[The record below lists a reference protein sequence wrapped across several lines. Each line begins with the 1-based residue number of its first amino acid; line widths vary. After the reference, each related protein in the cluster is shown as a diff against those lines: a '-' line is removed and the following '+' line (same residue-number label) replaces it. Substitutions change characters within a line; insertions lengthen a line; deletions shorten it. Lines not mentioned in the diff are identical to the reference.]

1 MVLALWEGGMSPFPL
16 HPAVA
21 ATEVFCSLCYAAH
34 VLLNLWTFGV
44 KQYRDKKWHFT
55 FTVLAAAH
63 LVLMCL
69 AFLASKRSRTSVEA
83 PPPAPASGTATTAGG
98 LYEDDEDWWNC
109 SRFALLGAQTLR
121 PMMLI
126 SNLKTIRRVF
136 TNVLRTAKRTGSILM
151 LGAVVLAF
159 YSVLGINLFNSKQV
173 KGYTDDGDNFN
184 NFGSALLS
192 LFVLVTEENFPMVAD
207 PSFTQRPLVAFPFF
221 VSFLLLV
228 LVVILPLLLG
238 IVLDTYAQ
246 QHAHQH
252 ERYRRKARNALLAA
266 YFVLDGDGVEG
277 LSRDQVVGV
286 LTVEAGVGIDREQQA
301 EQLWHVLVPED
312 QDDFVY
318 SRSYSVPIGNDR
330 FGERSTTPANNNSDD
345 DNDIG
350 KKNSRTISSSSSSSR
365 STHAAKD
372 GFRMARARA
381 RSLPHGPSGGGRSNG
396 NGGRGIRGGS
406 DRRLDVHAFLRLADL
421 LHVKVVESGE
431 DGDGVEGGRTCF
443 IAGYGDEGF
452 GSAHGG
458 QTWERGEGVRG
469 AGYLG
474 DGEYSFR
481 EDEEELEGG
490 EQERQKLCWCP
501 RDKRGNSD
509 STDNSERRSADS
521 EGCSAEGDSAA
532 FCPQRGLKR
541 LAHRMEE
548 QARAAARNMVGR
560 EWFSL
565 MSKGIGVLLAMLAV
579 TWTPQ
584 SQLRYDK
591 CPLGER
597 EEVCDKPHESEVA
610 FLRQDLFRRLEGLV
624 LLAFSFEMAAKVL
637 AVGGTRLLRLHWAH
651 RFDLIILVTCLASYL
666 FVGVPGNRRALHVDH
681 HPVLSDV
688 VELPMALAVLRLVT
702 VFPQLR
708 KLLETMSTVAGM
720 LMKIMV
726 LYSCVSYIFATL
738 GMAIFANARS
748 GLLEPRYSFSTLPE
762 AAMTLFFL
770 TVSNNWNDLL
780 YPLVDSNPLGR
791 WSAIY
796 FVAYMLFCATM
807 MLDVLTGVVIE
818 GFRVSTKGP
827 EQAQDLGLRLA
838 STASAGAGDVTD
850 RPTLAHSD
858 DGDSGGDGGASSG
871 NSVGDDEG
879 GIHGGVGVLGGSQR
893 QQQQRRG
900 HRTGARR
907 GQLIRKA
914 SQRKYTQVKAE
925 DMFRSEGKGWR
936 AQGVCDEDD
945 VRELDEA
952 VKAVEKRL
960 HQAWVSHVQEWG
972 FVGESV

>member
-21 ATEVFCSLCYAAH
+21 ATEVFFSLCYAAH
-34 VLLNLWTFGV
+34 IFLNLWTFGV
-44 KQYRDKKWHFT
+44 KQYRDKRWHFT

-69 AFLASKRSRTSVEA
+69 AFLASKRSRTSVEP
-83 PPPAPASGTATTAGG
+83 PPPAPASGTATAAGG
-98 LYEDDEDWWNC
+98 LYEDGEDWWNC
-109 SRFALLGAQTLR
+109 SRFALLGAQALR

-136 TNVLRTAKRTGSILM
+136 TNVLRTAKRTGSILV

-184 NFGSALLS
+184 NFGSSLLS

-238 IVLDTYAQ
+238 IVLDAYAQ
-246 QHAHQH
+246 QHARQH

-277 LSRDQVVGV
+277 LSRDQLVGV
-286 LTVEAGVGIDREQQA
+286 LTVEAGVGIDREQVA
-301 EQLWHVLVPED
+301 
-312 QDDFVY
+312 
-318 SRSYSVPIGNDR
+318 
-330 FGERSTTPANNNSDD
+330 
-345 DNDIG
+345 
-350 KKNSRTISSSSSSSR
+350 
-365 STHAAKD
+365 
-372 GFRMARARA
+372 
-381 RSLPHGPSGGGRSNG
+381 
-396 NGGRGIRGGS
+396 
-406 DRRLDVHAFLRLADL
+406 
-421 LHVKVVESGE
+421 ESGE
-431 DGDGVEGGRTCF
+431 GGDGAEGGRTCF
-443 IAGYGDEGF
+443 IAGYGDELF

-458 QTWERGEGVRG
+458 QRWDGGEGTHG
-469 AGYLG
+469 AGSLG
-474 DGEYSFR
+474 DGKYSFR
-481 EDEEELEGG
+481 EDEEDLEGG
-490 EQERQKLCWCP
+490 GGQEQERQKVCWCP

-509 STDNSERRSADS
+509 STNNSERRRADS
-521 EGCSAEGDSAA
+521 EGCSGDGDSVA
-532 FCPQRGLKR
+532 FCPQRRLKR

-548 QARAAARNMVGR
+548 QARAAARDMVGR

-579 TWTPQ
+579 TWTPR

-591 CPLGER
+591 CPLGEG
-597 EEVCDKPHESEVA
+597 EEVCNKPHESEVA
-610 FLRQDLFRRLEGLV
+610 FLREDLFRRLEGLV

-637 AVGGTRLLRLHWAH
+637 AVGGRRLLRLHWAH
-651 RFDLIILVTCLASYL
+651 RFDLIILATCLASYL
-666 FVGVPGNRRALHVDH
+666 FVGMPGNRRALYVDH
-681 HPVLSDV
+681 HPLLSDV
-688 VELPMALAVLRLVT
+688 IELPMALAVLRLVT

-726 LYSCVSYIFATL
+726 LYSCVSYTFATL
-738 GMAIFANARS
+738 GMAIFSNARS
-748 GLLEPRYSFSTLPE
+748 DLLEPRYSFSTLPE

-827 EQAQDLGLRLA
+827 EQAQELGLRLA
-838 STASAGAGDVTD
+838 STASAGAGDATG
-850 RPTLAHSD
+850 RPTLARSD

-871 NSVGDDEG
+871 NSVGDDEDDT
-879 GIHGGVGVLGGSQR
+879 HGGVGVLGGGQR

-907 GQLIRKA
+907 GQLTRKA
-914 SQRKYTQVKAE
+914 SQRKYTQVRAE
-925 DMFRSEGKGWR
+925 DMFRSEGKVIKMNIR
-936 AQGVCDEDD
+936 
-945 VRELDEA
+945 
-952 VKAVEKRL
+952 
-960 HQAWVSHVQEWG
+960 
-972 FVGESV
+972 

>member
-1 MVLALWEGGMSPFPL
+1 
-16 HPAVA
+16 
-21 ATEVFCSLCYAAH
+21 
-34 VLLNLWTFGV
+34 
-44 KQYRDKKWHFT
+44 
-55 FTVLAAAH
+55 
-63 LVLMCL
+63 
-69 AFLASKRSRTSVEA
+69 
-83 PPPAPASGTATTAGG
+83 
-98 LYEDDEDWWNC
+98 
-109 SRFALLGAQTLR
+109 
-121 PMMLI
+121 
-126 SNLKTIRRVF
+126 
-136 TNVLRTAKRTGSILM
+136 
-151 LGAVVLAF
+151 
-159 YSVLGINLFNSKQV
+159 
-173 KGYTDDGDNFN
+173 
-184 NFGSALLS
+184 
-192 LFVLVTEENFPMVAD
+192 
-207 PSFTQRPLVAFPFF
+207 
-221 VSFLLLV
+221 
-228 LVVILPLLLG
+228 
-238 IVLDTYAQ
+238 
-246 QHAHQH
+246 
-252 ERYRRKARNALLAA
+252 
-266 YFVLDGDGVEG
+266 
-277 LSRDQVVGV
+277 
-286 LTVEAGVGIDREQQA
+286 
-301 EQLWHVLVPED
+301 
-312 QDDFVY
+312 
-318 SRSYSVPIGNDR
+318 
-330 FGERSTTPANNNSDD
+330 
-345 DNDIG
+345 
-350 KKNSRTISSSSSSSR
+350 
-365 STHAAKD
+365 
-372 GFRMARARA
+372 MARARA
-381 RSLPHGPSGGGRSNG
+381 RSLPHGPSGGGRGDG
-396 NGGRGIRGGS
+396 NGGRGVRGGS

-443 IAGYGDEGF
+443 IAGYGDDGF

-458 QTWERGEGVRG
+458 QTWERGEGARG
-469 AGYLG
+469 AGSLG

-490 EQERQKLCWCP
+490 GEQERQKVCLCP

-509 STDNSERRSADS
+509 STNNSERRSADR
-521 EGCSAEGDSAA
+521 EGCSGDGDSAA
-532 FCPQRGLKR
+532 FCPQRRLKR

-548 QARAAARNMVGR
+548 RARAAARDMVGR

-579 TWTPQ
+579 TWTPR

-597 EEVCDKPHESEVA
+597 EEVCDKPHESQVD
-610 FLRQDLFRRLEGLV
+610 FLREDLFRRLEGLV

-637 AVGGTRLLRLHWAH
+637 AVGGRRLLRLHWAH

-666 FVGVPGNRRALHVDH
+666 LVGVPGNRRALYVDH

-726 LYSCVSYIFATL
+726 LYSCVSYMFATL

-748 GLLEPRYSFSTLPE
+748 VLLEPRYSFSTLPE

-780 YPLVDSNPLGR
+780 YPIVDSNPLGR

-838 STASAGAGDVTD
+838 STASAGASDVID
-850 RPTLAHSD
+850 RPTLARSD

-871 NSVGDDEG
+871 NSVGDDED
-879 GIHGGVGVLGGSQR
+879 GIHGGEGVLGGGQR
-893 QQQQRRG
+893 QQQKRRG

-907 GQLIRKA
+907 GQLTRKA

-945 VRELDEA
+945 IRELDEA

-960 HQAWVSHVQEWG
+960 HQAWVSHVQESV